1 MYIFC
6 KQLIVLRILWCFVDL
21 EYDICQIEQVIAIV
35 WLYKVSKSKCV
46 KLKPMQLYCYFYL
59 LLLNKILWKQILFM
73 FFQVL
78 LTANIK
84 SLNSYKKIL
93 SHWILYVPIA
103 CFDWKKKWEKKILN
117 FFFLKLKILCYSKI
131 SCTISMNIFWR
142 LLPSIT

>member
-1 MYIFC
+1 MFDCIKFPSP
-6 KQLIVLRILWCFVDL
+6 I
-21 EYDICQIEQVIAIV
+21 
-35 WLYKVSKSKCV
+35 KCV

-84 SLNSYKKIL
+84 SLNSYKKFL

-117 FFFLKLKILCYSKI
+117 FFFWHWKSCVIPKLVALFLWTFSEGSFQDWSILKLEKYSCIHILNVASP
-131 SCTISMNIFWR
+131 
-142 LLPSIT
+142 LPSYM